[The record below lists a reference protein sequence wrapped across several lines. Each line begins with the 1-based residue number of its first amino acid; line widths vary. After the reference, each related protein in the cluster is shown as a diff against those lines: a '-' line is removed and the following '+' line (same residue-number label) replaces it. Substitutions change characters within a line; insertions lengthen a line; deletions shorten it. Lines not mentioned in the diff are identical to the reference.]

1 MKSIKV
7 LLEEIAEYDD
17 IKVGCAQVLGDH
29 WEYEIKDTTDGP
41 KVLPLAYVGP
51 RVSRQ

>member
-17 IKVGCAQVLGDH
+17 IEVGCAQVLGDH
-29 WEYEIKDTTDGP
+29 WEYEITDNGE
-41 KVLPLAYVGP
+41 VLLLAYVGP
-51 RVSRQ
+51 RASRQ